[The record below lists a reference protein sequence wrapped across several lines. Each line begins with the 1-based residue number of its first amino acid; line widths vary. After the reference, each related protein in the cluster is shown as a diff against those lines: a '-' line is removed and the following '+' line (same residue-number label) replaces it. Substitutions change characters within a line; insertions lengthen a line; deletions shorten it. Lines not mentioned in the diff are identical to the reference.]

1 MDLAVWQ
8 VVFIMVIAFIKTLDY
23 ATTQI
28 FTFNSIVYGALV
40 GLALG
45 DLEMGLLVGGTIQL
59 MSLGIASIGGS
70 SVPDY
75 PTAAIIAT
83 TLAISTGQGMEAGL
97 AIGLPVG
104 MLGVQLDVM
113 VKIMNGFIARKSQ
126 QFANEKEFK
135 KMQYV
140 QLLSPLL
147 TGLSTAIPVGISIIL
162 GKDVVMGLL
171 EFMPEWFTGGLIVAG
186 KILPVVG
193 IATLL
198 RFMPVPKYIEYV
210 LIGFVLSAYLKVPIL
225 GVAIIG
231 FALAYKLYKERLKEQ
246 SMTYAGGMDEDE

>member
-1 MDLAVWQ
+1 MDLAIWQ
-8 VVFIMVIAFIKTLDY
+8 IVLITFIAFFKTVDY

-40 GLALG
+40 GFVLG
-45 DLEMGLLVGGTIQL
+45 DMKIGLLVGGTIQL

-75 PTAAIIAT
+75 PTATIIAT

-113 VKIMNGFIARKSQ
+113 VKIINGFIARKAQ
-126 QFANEKEFK
+126 NYANSKEFK

-140 QLLSPLL
+140 QLLSPILI
-147 TGLSTAIPVGISIIL
+147 GLSTAVPVFISITL
-162 GKDVVMGLL
+162 GKDVVMSLL
-171 EFMPEWFTGGLIVAG
+171 DAMPEWFTGGLTVAG

-198 RFMPVPKYIEYV
+198 RFMPVVKYLEYV
-210 LIGFVLSAYLKVPIL
+210 LIGFVLAAYLNVPIL

-246 SMTYAGGMDEDE
+246 TMAYAGGMDEDE